1 MPRPMPI
8 PSWRVNSSPIQL
20 YILPEYAE
28 DLAQAL
34 QSGAIR
40 YVPSRATTCDPRAL
54 VFMDTEAVEGDSESS
69 RSDSGSSD

>member
-1 MPRPMPI
+1 MPKSMSI
-8 PSWRVNSSPIQL
+8 PSWRVNSSPIQP

-34 QSGAIR
+34 QSGAVR

-54 VFMDTEAVEGDSESS
+54 VFMDTEAVKGDSEFS

>member
-1 MPRPMPI
+1 MPRLMPI
-8 PSWRVNSSPIQL
+8 PSWRVNSSPIQS

-34 QSGAIR
+34 QSGAVR

-54 VFMDTEAVEGDSESS
+54 VFIDTEVVKGDSESLS
-69 RSDSGSSD
+69 SDSGSSD